1 MMRNRFSRKLEAKRM
16 QRVNRLI
23 QLFGLLERR
32 NEIDKIW
39 GWKARRRIVHSLA
52 RGVPCTTTS

>member
-1 MMRNRFSRKLEAKRM
+1 
-16 QRVNRLI
+16 
-23 QLFGLLERR
+23 LFGLLERR

>member
-23 QLFGLLERR
+23 QLFGLLEAATRST
-32 NEIDKIW
+32 K
-39 GWKARRRIVHSLA
+39 S
-52 RGVPCTTTS
+52 GVGRPDAG